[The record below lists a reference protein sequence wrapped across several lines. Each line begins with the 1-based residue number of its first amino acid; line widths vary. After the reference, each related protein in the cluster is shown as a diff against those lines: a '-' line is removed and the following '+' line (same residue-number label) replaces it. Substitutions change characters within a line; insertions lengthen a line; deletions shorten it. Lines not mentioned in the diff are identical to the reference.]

1 MADLLLKWRACIGLA
16 PVWIAFITI
25 LECDWRYKMRTPEY
39 QKVVDSYP
47 VTSAG
52 VYGEWKG
59 EALKTLEEYND
70 LYVHP
75 CLDRMSDDEIRN
87 RIARKKAIDEDSEI
101 ANQLTHAVNSGSPE
115 KVAKALYLGLCNQ
128 HRTLQA
134 KAIKAL
140 LELLKLYKDSDY
152 DLRNHAAVVEAA
164 LVTEFLDREGFGIPL
179 I

>member
-1 MADLLLKWRACIGLA
+1 
-16 PVWIAFITI
+16 
-25 LECDWRYKMRTPEY
+25 MRTPEY

-47 VTSAG
+47 AVSPVVCG
-52 VYGEWKG
+52 GLKG
-59 EALKTLEEYND
+59 EALKAVKEYDD
-70 LYVHP
+70 LYTHP
-75 CLDRMSDDEIRN
+75 DVNEMSDDEIKN

-101 ANQLTHAVNSGSPE
+101 SNRLTHTLNGGSP
-115 KVAKALYLGLCNQ
+115 KRVAKALYIGLCNQ

-134 KAIKAL
+134 QAIQAL